1 MHMCHAVPRCAMLH
15 HAAWAGRAWRSMA
28 TAPTAWGSMAHVY
41 GTRLLL
47 PCLRGMTSCAR
58 HADAM
63 HVHGAE
69 RDCMPQ
75 HAVLDMCMAL
85 HAAAWRKPT
94 LPRQPCSTHSANLK
108 VRGPTTPAAHA
119 RWVFAIWRHLAP
131 GGAMHMPS
139 TAGCAM
145 IFVHGAG
152 DAGNSQWCEMT
163 LKGGGGGGGGKLCS
177 AWVQHAWL
185 KGKHV
190 QHIAMHMRHA
200 ARCSRCLRHAAPCCA
215 MLRDA
220 APCCVVQRHACHA
233 DAASRS
239 ITQHGAA

>member
-1 MHMCHAVPRCAMLH
+1 
-15 HAAWAGRAWRSMA
+15 
-28 TAPTAWGSMAHVY
+28 
-41 GTRLLL
+41 
-47 PCLRGMTSCAR
+47 
-58 HADAM
+58 
-63 HVHGAE
+63 
-69 RDCMPQ
+69 
-75 HAVLDMCMAL
+75 
-85 HAAAWRKPT
+85 
-94 LPRQPCSTHSANLK
+94 
-108 VRGPTTPAAHA
+108 
-119 RWVFAIWRHLAP
+119 
-131 GGAMHMPS
+131 MHMPS

-200 ARCSRCLRHAAPCCA
+200 ARCSRCLRHAAPCC
-215 MLRDA
+215 
-220 APCCVVQRHACHA
+220 VVQRHACHA

-239 ITQHGAA
+239 MARHDAAWRGMAQPRTAWRSMAHVHGNTLDVLSVARCGAWRKGSRWHAHIGGEKAVSRHGMAPERFARQCMAHVGSTCAMQAPCKRHASAMRTHVRGREHNACRKRSTCAMHKTYVRNMLGLIMTKFVTEAQRRWNEHMANCVKL